1 MAETTPKLANQ
12 KNKGPR
18 RPRSVVWYYFDKIP
32 NEPQRAKCKLCG
44 ATCHHANNTS
54 NLFKHLRVKHPSTYK
69 EAESQREAEME
80 LYLELKAKAGKPVTR
95 PGVRGRR
102 PKALVQNA
110 TADATYISQQLNNSS
125 TAVAASVGLGIAT
138 PGIKKSYG
146 AERVKQNTNK
156 ALLKMLTVDLQPAS
170 IVEGRGFRDFV
181 KALDVRYEPP
191 SKKTIMK
198 TMLNDLA
205 EETKNKVKLEVVIA
219 SFFAITVDTW
229 MYRGSQNFITVSA
242 HFIKDNWEM
251 SSIVLETFDRTD
263 EATGGETS
271 PPSSQLVKLDGLP
284 SHTPGMVT
292 PGIVPSDPLSSSTE
306 EKFVTGPAS
315 SSSPAHGKS
324 DALALS
330 LKRITDEWNISERII
345 SLISNGTDN
354 TVTAATLSTG
364 WEHLVCFGHTLNLV
378 INNALKSVAEI
389 VRIQKKT
396 SDAVGYFETCVKAS
410 DTLSAVQQ
418 QHNLPVHKL
427 KQESSKFWNSTYA
440 MFVRMVEQYE
450 AVNTVLCF
458 LSKDHM
464 CLCDDEVELMRSV
477 IEVLKPFEAATQE
490 ICTSGYTFMSK
501 VIPIATLLQQ
511 VTASG
516 MVPLSGPQSALKSA
530 LLQQMQQQFSNF
542 ENSYTLAVSTLLDP
556 RFKRHAFTDMAAL
569 ESAQHRLLGEITQTV
584 QSAELAATTTGDSN
598 SFGTDATA
606 SSSSSFWNMFDRKV
620 SEAGAMKNTAS
631 EAENESRRYF
641 KEANIPRKA
650 DPLQWWKL
658 NEVQFPHLK
667 ILAQKYLCIPA
678 TSVSSDRLFSKQG
691 HLVEMK
697 RDLVKPNHL
706 HTILF
711 LNKNLA

>member
-263 EATGGETS
+263 EATG
-271 PPSSQLVKLDGLP
+271 
-284 SHTPGMVT
+284 
-292 PGIVPSDPLSSSTE
+292 
-306 EKFVTGPAS
+306 
-315 SSSPAHGKS
+315 